1 VKRFL
6 AVVAGGL
13 GLTALIRRLHRNR
26 SAPQASPAD
35 ELRAQLA
42 EARSIA
48 DERDIDEG
56 GETTVDAAP
65 DPDPAAR
72 RAAVHD
78 QARRALDELE

>member
-6 AVVAGGL
+6 AVVAGAI
-13 GLTALIRRLHRNR
+13 GLTALIRRLRR
-26 SAPQASPAD
+26 TPPVPEPSPAD
-35 ELRAQLA
+35 ELRAKLA

-48 DERDIDEG
+48 DERDIDQG

-72 RAAVHD
+72 RQALHEE
-78 QARRALDELE
+78 ARRALDELE